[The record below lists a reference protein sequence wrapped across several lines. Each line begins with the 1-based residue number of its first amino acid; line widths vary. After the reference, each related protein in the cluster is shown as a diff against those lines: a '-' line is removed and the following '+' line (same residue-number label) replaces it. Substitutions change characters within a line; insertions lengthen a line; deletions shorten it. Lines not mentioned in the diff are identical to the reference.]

1 MLPLKIWRFCM
12 VGNRQK
18 GVLFFFQ
25 EPPYSR
31 VKKEINSY
39 MGSIIFILIPVT
51 DFVQYKASIKLSV
64 HV

>member
-1 MLPLKIWRFCM
+1 M

-18 GVLFFFQ
+18 GVLFCFQ

>member
-1 MLPLKIWRFCM
+1 MLPLKIWRFCV

-25 EPPYSR
+25 GPPYSQ
-31 VKKEINSY
+31 VKKEINSF
-39 MGSIIFILIPVT
+39 MGSIVLILIPVT

-64 HV
+64 PV